1 METVPSPFKPTDG
14 FHDCY
19 LRASSEQR
27 SFVVEVRNLQKWF
40 PEEHE
45 NLNKTV
51 DTVQIIREELVYDKL
66 LDIDVVE
73 KTLKHG

>member
-14 FHDCY
+14 FQDCY
-19 LRASSEQR
+19 LRSSSEQR

-73 KTLKHG
+73 KPLKHG

>member
-27 SFVVEVRNLQKWF
+27 SFVVEVRNL
-40 PEEHE
+40 H
-45 NLNKTV
+45 
-51 DTVQIIREELVYDKL
+51 

-73 KTLKHG
+73 KPLKHG

>member
-19 LRASSEQR
+19 LRAISEQR

-45 NLNKTV
+45 KRLWHRISAEYGHL
-51 DTVQIIREELVYDKL
+51 QMYF
-66 LDIDVVE
+66 
-73 KTLKHG
+73 

>member
-27 SFVVEVRNLQKWF
+27 SFVVE
-40 PEEHE
+40 
-45 NLNKTV
+45 
-51 DTVQIIREELVYDKL
+51 DDKL

-73 KTLKHG
+73 KPLKHG